1 MDIQEKLEELLN
13 YHVGLKNHY
22 EKIKKK
28 NEIKRHTQFI
38 VAINQTRIE
47 MKLLREQL
55 TELKQTIKMMGDDA
69 SE

>member
-47 MKLLREQL
+47 MKLLREQNEEMKL
-55 TELKQTIKMMGDDA
+55 DNEMIGE
-69 SE
+69 SEHE